1 MKRMNLRQM
10 TLYSVILG
18 IVAPA
23 IFISYYLFIDRYNR
37 ELDQRVRTQ
46 MHSYVILLAKSSAVS
61 LWNVDGPVAQQ
72 LVDAVMENPE
82 VIRVVLK
89 NENKAI
95 FAQGEKPERRI
106 GTILSAEQPVIFS
119 GETIGSV
126 SIEVT
131 SDPMVRNILLD
142 FQKLAIAIFLQL
154 ICSVALLLFIFE
166 RRLVRPLLALQ
177 ANTALLADG
186 ILDQPLSWHREDEL
200 GRLASSLDQMRTK
213 LAVLIAERD
222 KLNMDLEL
230 RVEERTNTL
239 NLANSELSQALE
251 QLQLS
256 QKELLRK
263 EKLASLG
270 AMVAGVAHELN
281 TPLGIC
287 VTVISTLR
295 EKVDEINAEMAQGLK
310 KSSMVAFLH
319 DFEQSTDILAR
330 NVSRAAELVTRFKQ
344 VSIDR
349 ASSVR
354 RPFLLRDVISEV
366 LYVNSPEYQKKQ
378 HRIMVDVP
386 DDILLESY
394 PGELGQ
400 VLGNLVDNAMLHG
413 FDQIVVGEIW
423 IRARQLDAEWIEL
436 QVQDS
441 GAGIPSESI
450 DRIFDPFFTTKL
462 GRGGSGLGLHIIYSI
477 VSTVLGGEI
486 HVASIVGVGST
497 FTLKLPRQAPLAQA

>member
-1 MKRMNLRQM
+1 
-10 TLYSVILG
+10 
-18 IVAPA
+18 
-23 IFISYYLFIDRYNR
+23 
-37 ELDQRVRTQ
+37 
-46 MHSYVILLAKSSAVS
+46 
-61 LWNVDGPVAQQ
+61 
-72 LVDAVMENPE
+72 
-82 VIRVVLK
+82 
-89 NENKAI
+89 
-95 FAQGEKPERRI
+95 
-106 GTILSAEQPVIFS
+106 
-119 GETIGSV
+119 
-126 SIEVT
+126 
-131 SDPMVRNILLD
+131 
-142 FQKLAIAIFLQL
+142 
-154 ICSVALLLFIFE
+154 
-166 RRLVRPLLALQ
+166 
-177 ANTALLADG
+177 
-186 ILDQPLSWHREDEL
+186 
-200 GRLASSLDQMRTK
+200 
-213 LAVLIAERD
+213 
-222 KLNMDLEL
+222 
-230 RVEERTNTL
+230 
-239 NLANSELSQALE
+239 LANSELSQALE

-378 HRIMVDVP
+378 HRITVDVP